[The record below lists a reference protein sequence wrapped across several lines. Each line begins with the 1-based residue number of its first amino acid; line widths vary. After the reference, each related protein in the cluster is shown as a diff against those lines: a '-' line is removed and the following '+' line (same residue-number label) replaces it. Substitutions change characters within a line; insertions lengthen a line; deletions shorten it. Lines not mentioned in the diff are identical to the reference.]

1 MQKGN
6 IMQKI
11 QVIGRK
17 FKANFG
23 GEFVFQLDF
32 HSDTQ
37 MTYAQILETGFGEP
51 ETVKITM
58 VEIRPNVYMVYW
70 KEKSNT
76 TVVHVEDFEN
86 GRVHTN
92 ITVDS
97 NTFLNLNGTLT
108 AIN

>member
-1 MQKGN
+1 MEQN
-6 IMQKI
+6 IQKI
-11 QVIGRK
+11 QVIGKK

-32 HSDTQ
+32 HSDTE
-37 MTYAQILETGFGEP
+37 MTYAPLLENGLCAS
-51 ETVKITM
+51 ETVRTTM

-86 GRVHTN
+86 GVVHTN
-92 ITVDS
+92 ITVDKD
-97 NTFLNLNGTLT
+97 TFLNLSGTLT
-108 AIN
+108 EINS

>member
-1 MQKGN
+1 
-6 IMQKI
+6 MQKI
-11 QVIGRK
+11 QVIGQK
-17 FKANFG
+17 FKVNFG

-37 MTYAQILETGFGEP
+37 MTYAPILGAGFGEP

-76 TVVHVEDFEN
+76 TVVHVEDFES
-86 GRVHTN
+86 GVVHTN
-92 ITVDS
+92 ITVDQD
-97 NTFLNLNGTLT
+97 TFLNLSGTLT
-108 AIN
+108 AIE